1 MGGESVRERD
11 VSLYVVKENEICYY
25 LMLFLKFMGRVKWM
39 NFDDINLVVDYFIN
53 IYLYYIIIWELVN
66 RIVF

>member
-1 MGGESVRERD
+1 MRERD
-11 VSLYVVKENEICYY
+11 VSLYVVKENEICY

-39 NFDDINLVVDYFIN
+39 NFDDINLLVVDYFIN